1 MGPYGRRATIGLIVP
16 PRTNET
22 VLYEMMQVVPE
33 GVSWCVSTLGLREH
47 QPEEY
52 ARALENVP
60 LCTQELVARR
70 VSAIAYSGFP
80 PVTAQG
86 PRFHEELADRM
97 RQVAG
102 SIPVTTDLA
111 ACMAA
116 MHELGIRRVTIIS
129 NYQQVMIERLARALD
144 LAGIQVAH
152 AKGIHLSLAEQIT
165 NATFDTAYDLA
176 AEAFAEQPNTDG
188 FLMACPQWPIN
199 RNINRIEAATDKP
212 VVGQLQAIAWWALRS
227 LGIHDP
233 LPIGGQL
240 FARHAATASSSSGAA
255 VPARSAS

>member
-1 MGPYGRRATIGLIVP
+1 MGPYGSRATIGLIVP

-33 GVSWCVSTLGLREH
+33 GVSWCVSTLGLREQ

-52 ARALENVP
+52 ARALANVP

-70 VSAIAYSGFP
+70 VSAIAYCGFP

-86 PRFHEELADRM
+86 PRYHEELAERM
-97 RQVAG
+97 RQLAG
-102 SIPVTTDLA
+102 NIPVTTDLA
-111 ACMAA
+111 ACLAA
-116 MHELGIRRVTIIS
+116 MHELGIRRVTVIS

-144 LAGIQVAH
+144 LAGVHVAH
-152 AKGIHLSLAEQIT
+152 AKGIHLTLAEQLT

-176 AEAFAEQPNTDG
+176 AEAFAEQPDTDG

-199 RNINRIEAATDKP
+199 RNITRIEAATNKP
-212 VVGQLQAIAWWALRS
+212 VVGQLQAIAWWALRE
-227 LGIHDP
+227 LGIDNP
-233 LPIGGQL
+233 LPIGGRL
-240 FARHAATASSSSGAA
+240 FARAAQPAST
-255 VPARSAS
+255 